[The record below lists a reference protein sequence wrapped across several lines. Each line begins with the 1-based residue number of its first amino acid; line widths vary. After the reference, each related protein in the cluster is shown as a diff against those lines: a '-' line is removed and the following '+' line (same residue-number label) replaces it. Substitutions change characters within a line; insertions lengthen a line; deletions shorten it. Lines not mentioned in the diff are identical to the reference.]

1 MDMTQTVDDVCHLS
15 PERSVVKT
23 RRRQRVYD
31 RITGVASVGTSP
43 VPEASAKGKAASQRG
58 MKARHWIVAES

>member
-43 VPEASAKGKAASQRG
+43 VPEASAKGESRVTE
-58 MKARHWIVAES
+58 RHESPPLDRS